1 MLVVGRLLLLV
12 HLGRVV
18 VEGRRA
24 HGLGAVGRGVGVL
37 LAARVVRV
45 GVVRVVVVVQL
56 LLLLRLLLVGDPC

>member
-18 VEGRRA
+18 VEGCGS

-37 LAARVVRV
+37 LAARVMRV
-45 GVVRVVVVVQL
+45 GVVRVVVVVEL